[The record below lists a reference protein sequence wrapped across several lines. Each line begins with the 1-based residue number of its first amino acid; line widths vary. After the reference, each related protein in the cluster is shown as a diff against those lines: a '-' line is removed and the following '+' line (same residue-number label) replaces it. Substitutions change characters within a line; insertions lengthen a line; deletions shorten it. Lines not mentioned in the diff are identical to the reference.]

1 MKGCMYVL
9 VVVLHV
15 LGSHQ
20 LGRWVDVSFTERIE
34 KVMERLQ
41 SLETEDSYVQTGL
54 TTSTT
59 RSPMSVFFPIL
70 LISSP
75 FSYVVGLLPV
85 ELCLFACKVLL
96 QKGLGFLFHQDCT
109 KLSDLLLE

>member
-9 VVVLHV
+9 VVVLQA

-20 LGRWVDVSFTERIE
+20 LGRWVDVSFAERIE

-59 RSPMSVFFPIL
+59 RSPMSVCFPML
-70 LISSP
+70 LVCFLWS
-75 FSYVVGLLPV
+75 FVCLLAR
-85 ELCLFACKVLL
+85 CCCKRV
-96 QKGLGFLFHQDCT
+96 
-109 KLSDLLLE
+109 

>member
-9 VVVLHV
+9 VAVLHV

-20 LGRWVDVSFTERIE
+20 LVRWVDVSFAERIE

-54 TTSTT
+54 TTS
-59 RSPMSVFFPIL
+59 PMSVCLPRL
-70 LISSP
+70 LISCL

-85 ELCLFACKVLL
+85 ELCLFACEVRL
-96 QKGLGFLFHQDCT
+96 QKGLEFLFPPGLH
-109 KLSDLLLE
+109 KA

>member
-1 MKGCMYVL
+1 MQQEVMKGCMYVL

-20 LGRWVDVSFTERIE
+20 LGRWVDVSFAERIE

-59 RSPMSVFFPIL
+59 RSPMFVCFRIL
-70 LISSP
+70 LISCL
-75 FSYVVGLLPV
+75 FSYVVGLLLV
-85 ELCLFACKVLL
+85 ELCLLACKVLL
-96 QKGLGFLFHQDCT
+96 QKDLGFLFPPGLH
-109 KLSDLLLE
+109 KA

>member
-1 MKGCMYVL
+1 MQQEGMKGCMYVL

-20 LGRWVDVSFTERIE
+20 LGRWVDVSFAEKIE

-59 RSPMSVFFPIL
+59 RSPMSVCFPIL
-70 LISSP
+70 LISCL
-75 FSYVVGLLPV
+75 FSCVVGLLPV

-96 QKGLGFLFHQDCT
+96 QKGLGFLFPPGLH
-109 KLSDLLLE
+109 KA